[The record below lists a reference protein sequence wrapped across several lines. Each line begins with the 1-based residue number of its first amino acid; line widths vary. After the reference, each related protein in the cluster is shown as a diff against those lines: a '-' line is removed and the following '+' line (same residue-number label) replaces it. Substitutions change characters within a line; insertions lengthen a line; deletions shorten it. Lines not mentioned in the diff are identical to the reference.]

1 VGEGTDLGC
10 FAALHAI
17 LFSFT
22 KIKQAKKMINFT
34 PAYPE
39 IFLLIAICAILL
51 IDMFL
56 PDAKRLITHYLSL
69 ATLVVCAV
77 LTLNDF
83 NAGQTVYTFN
93 NMFLSDPMSNLLKL
107 FSYIAVGFTLIYSRQ
122 YSNDRGM
129 LGNELGGEFYV
140 LALFSLLGQMVMISG
155 NNVLIIYLGLEL
167 MSLALYA
174 LVALRRNHVASTE
187 AAMKYFVLGA
197 LASGFLLYG
206 ISMLYGATET
216 LDLSEIASVSSSVT
230 SNKTIL
236 VFALVFIVAGL
247 GFKLGAAPFHM
258 WVPDVYQGS
267 PTAVTLLLGAA
278 PKFAAFAIC
287 FRLLVE
293 GLFSQ
298 VVDWQQMLLV
308 LSILS
313 MAVGNIAALAQTNL
327 KRMLAYST
335 ISHMGFMLLGLL
347 SGVSDG
353 YVHLAPSAYAS
364 AMFYIVT
371 YVLTTLGTFGIIL
384 LLARQSGFESE
395 QIDDL
400 KGLNKRNPWF
410 AFVMLM
416 LMFSLAGIPPFMGFY
431 AKFSVIQAVLGA
443 GHIWLAIAAVFFSL
457 IGAFYYLRV
466 VKVMY
471 FDEPT
476 ESSAAS
482 AITVGPEMRLV
493 LSLNGLAILFFGIM
507 PEGIMNACMVAI
519 TKTLAS

>member
-1 VGEGTDLGC
+1 
-10 FAALHAI
+10 
-17 LFSFT
+17 
-22 KIKQAKKMINFT
+22 
-34 PAYPE
+34 
-39 IFLLIAICAILL
+39 
-51 IDMFL
+51 MF
-56 PDAKRLITHYLSL
+56 
-69 ATLVVCAV
+69 V
-77 LTLNDF
+77 
-83 NAGQTVYTFN
+83 
-93 NMFLSDPMSNLLKL
+93 SDPMSNLLKL
-107 FSYIAVGFTLIYSRQ
+107 FSYVAVALTLIYSRQ
-122 YSNDRGM
+122 YSVERGM

-140 LALFSLLGQMVMISG
+140 LALFSLLGQMVMISA
-155 NNVLIIYLGLEL
+155 NNVLVIYLGLEL

-174 LVALRRNHVASTE
+174 LVALRRHHTASTE

-206 ISMLYGATET
+206 ISMLYGATGT
-216 LDLSEIASVSSSVT
+216 LDLSEIASASSSVT
-230 SNKTIL
+230 TNKTIL
-236 VFALVFIVAGL
+236 VFALVFMVAGL

-258 WVPDVYQGS
+258 WVPDVYHGS
-267 PTAVTLLLGAA
+267 PTGVTLLLGAA

-293 GLFSQ
+293 GLFTQ
-298 VVDWQQMLLV
+298 AIDWQQMLMV
-308 LSILS
+308 ISVFS

-353 YVHLAPSAYAS
+353 HAHLAASAYAS
-364 AMFYIVT
+364 SMFYIVT
-371 YVLTTLGTFGIIL
+371 YVLSTLGTFGMIL
-384 LLARQSGFESE
+384 LLARNGFESE

-400 KGLNKRNPWF
+400 KGLNKRSPWF
-410 AFVMLM
+410 ALVMLM
-416 LMFSLAGIPPFMGFY
+416 LMFSLTGIPPFMGFY

-443 GHIWLAIAAVFFSL
+443 GQVWLAVAAVFFSL

-476 ESSAAS
+476 ENS

-493 LSLNGLAILFFGIM
+493 LSLNGLAILFYGIA
-507 PEGIMNACMVAI
+507 PEAMMSACLDAI
-519 TKTLAS
+519 NRTLAS